1 MDRPIALSRF
11 RCREWRL
18 NNYVINIVTMN
29 YCDVMLHIHL
39 YSPFMVEGMLQLR
52 RTNNVFGCYS

>member
-29 YCDVMLHIHL
+29 YCDVML
-39 YSPFMVEGMLQLR
+39 QLR